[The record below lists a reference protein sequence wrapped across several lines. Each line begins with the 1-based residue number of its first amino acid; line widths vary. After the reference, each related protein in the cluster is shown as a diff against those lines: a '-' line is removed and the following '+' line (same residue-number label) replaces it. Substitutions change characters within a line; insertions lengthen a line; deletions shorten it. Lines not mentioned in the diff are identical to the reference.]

1 MRTLFVIPASPKL
14 ADTVTV
20 LRPIVRD
27 DPKHTKPHFQR
38 LGTHY
43 VDDVVDGLVLDFLR
57 ESGSAS
63 PRTQSLIQTL
73 AGLIKSVSHGLVGQ
87 AFGKLTPER
96 AVELLALLDDRLVER
111 SAGPGLGVPLETSM
125 VLGIERAVA
134 AAEAR
139 ALADERRELLGTMQ
153 SVIDRAIEYHYQKP
167 FAVLELGFLVRKA
180 VDTGYGAI
188 RSGAHSTIEK
198 AISEA
203 DEAPLGD
210 LAAFLS
216 RRVHR

>member
-1 MRTLFVIPASPKL
+1 MRTLFVIPASAQL
-14 ADTVTV
+14 ASTVGT
-20 LRPIVRD
+20 LRPIVRE

-38 LGTHY
+38 LGIQY

-63 PRTQSLIQTL
+63 PRTQSLVETL

-87 AFGKLTPER
+87 AFGKLTPDR
-96 AVELLALLDDRLVER
+96 AVELLALLDERLVDR
-111 SAGPGLGVPLETSM
+111 VNGPGLGVPLDPAM
-125 VLGIERAVA
+125 VTGIERAVA

-180 VDTGYGAI
+180 VDAGYGAI
-188 RSGAHSTIEK
+188 RSGAHSTIDK
-198 AISEA
+198 AIADA
-203 DEAPLGD
+203 DETQLGD
-210 LAAFLS
+210 LAAFLG